1 VFKWSLYQNWFL
13 VPLLGLFS
21 FCLSFFVLSYFIII
35 LHKPICFLIRDRKEG
50 GSREGSWGKLGR
62 GEEGET
68 IIRIHYRRK

>member
-1 VFKWSLYQNWFL
+1 MSSVLILQFSTMEGPYGNPEYVFKWSLYQNWFL

-50 GSREGSWGKLGR
+50 GSREGS
-62 GEEGET
+62 
-68 IIRIHYRRK
+68 